1 MATILYVDDEL
12 SVQRVVR
19 LWLERRRHEVLTASS
34 LAEAKRLI
42 ADRPIDGVF
51 IDLWLGSESG
61 FDLQEWIAAHD
72 PRLAGHVAFVTGD
85 TTPDEPH
92 AARLAK
98 AALPV
103 LAKPFDFEKV
113 EEVVRA
119 WTDH

>member
-34 LAEAKRLI
+34 LAEAQRVI
-42 ADRPIDGVF
+42 ADRRVDGVF
-51 IDLWLGSESG
+51 IDLWLGNESG

-72 PRLAGHVAFVTGD
+72 PRLARHVAFVTGD
-85 TTPDEPH
+85 TTPDEPQ
-92 AARLAK
+92 ATRLAK
-98 AALPV
+98 AGLPV
-103 LAKPFDFEKV
+103 LAKPFDFARL

-119 WTDH
+119 WSEV